1 MKTQSHN
8 FKSVPYQGSKAKLLT
23 FLEESLDHYFDSTG
37 QKQELKTFFDAF
49 SGSGQVA
56 HHFKDKFDL
65 ITNDKQSFTKVIN
78 DTYLSSSADVKRIQ
92 ELIDELNNLS
102 ELYFYQTDGWFTAT
116 YSQDFLDGSAV
127 AQDGSRKVWLSKN
140 ARKVDMIR
148 TRIDEMRDSGEI
160 NQDEMNIL
168 LTSLL
173 RAASNV
179 SNTVGHQNGY
189 LRNWSEKSLKD
200 LILEVPQF
208 STSKRNHKNYCGDIF
223 DVLDEV
229 QSDITYFDPPYGT
242 NNTKISSGV
251 RYSAFYHLHNTIV
264 QNSRPEIFGKASR
277 PLETK
282 GKTEPLEKNKKEVVM
297 PTFIELIQRSKAK
310 FVCFSYSTQ
319 GLLSAQDFEEVF
331 RLGGCEMSTFKVYYK
346 AHCKNAQSKAALKN
360 GEYINR
366 ENHDEELYELF
377 IIAQKKP
384 VRLVDN
390 KLEQKIETYL
400 EESDSSHSIS
410 DKSYSIY
417 YDNKKGSFI
426 ENTTGEISM
435 TDEEFK
441 INPESPDSVHYIE
454 RVGFLNRQIHYV
466 KYYYVKT
473 PDHFVE
479 VMHYA
484 RQLLNSRFKSDELD
498 RMCFDAKGDIQK
510 VYAELGNYIQTK
522 VDAHLD
528 KDFVIDDYYALS
540 NDINDDRSP
549 IYSAMML
556 FCEENWVYQK
566 VEDLA
571 I

>member
-8 FKSVPYQGSKAKLLT
+8 FKSVQYQGSKAKLLT
-23 FLEESLDHYFDSTG
+23 FLEESLDHYFDSIG

-92 ELIDELNNLS
+92 ELVDELNNLS
-102 ELYFYQTDGWFTAT
+102 ELYFYQTDGWFTKT

-127 AQDGSRKVWLSKN
+127 AQDGSRKLWLTKN
-140 ARKVDMIR
+140 GRKVDMIR

-160 NQDEMNIL
+160 TQDEMNIL

-173 RAASNV
+173 RAANLV
-179 SNTVGHQNGY
+179 QNTMGHQNSY
-189 LRNWSEKSLKD
+189 LKEWSDKALKD
-200 LILEVPQF
+200 LVLLVPDFQQ
-208 STSKRNHKNYCGDIF
+208 SKRNHKNLCGEIG
-223 DVLDEV
+223 DVIDEV
-229 QSDITYFDPPYGT
+229 HADITYFDPPYGS
-242 NNTKISSGV
+242 NNKSGSGFS
-251 RYSAFYHLHNTIV
+251 YSAYYHLNNTIV
-264 QNSRPEIFGKASR
+264 ENSRPETFGKASR
-277 PLETK
+277 PLATK
-282 GKTEPLEKNKKEVVM
+282 GNKDTIEKNKKELVLPEFVN
-297 PTFIELIQRSKAK
+297 LVQRSNSK

-331 RLGGCEMSTFKVYYK
+331 RLGGCDMSTFKVYYTSHK
-346 AHCKNAQSKAALKN
+346 KNKQSQTALKN
-360 GEYINR
+360 GDSINR
-366 ENHDEELYELF
+366 DNHDEELYELF
-377 IIAQKKP
+377 IIAQKKT
-384 VRLVDN
+384 VRLVDS

-466 KYYYVKT
+466 KYCYVKT

-484 RQLLNSRFKSDELD
+484 RQLLNSGFKSDELD

-528 KDFVIDDYYALS
+528 KDLVIDDCYALS

-566 VEDLA
+566 VEYLA
-571 I
+571 S

>member
-8 FKSVPYQGSKAKLLT
+8 FKSVQYQGSKAKLLT
-23 FLEESLDHYFDSTG
+23 FLEESLDHYFDRIG

-78 DTYLSSSADVKRIQ
+78 DTYLSSNAHVERVQ
-92 ELIDELNNLS
+92 ELVDELNNLS
-102 ELYFYQTDGWFTAT
+102 ELYFYQTDGWFTKT

-127 AQDGSRKVWLSKN
+127 SQDGSRKLWLTKN
-140 ARKVDMIR
+140 GRKVDMIR

-160 NQDEMNIL
+160 TQDEMNIL

-173 RAASNV
+173 RAANLV
-179 SNTVGHQNGY
+179 QNTMGHQNSY
-189 LRNWSEKSLKD
+189 LKEWSEKALKD
-200 LILEVPQF
+200 LVLLVPDFQQ
-208 STSKRNHKNYCGDIF
+208 SKRNHKNLCGEIG
-223 DVLDEV
+223 DVIDEV
-229 QSDITYFDPPYGT
+229 HADITYFDPPYGS
-242 NNTKISSGV
+242 NNKSGSGFS
-251 RYSAFYHLHNTIV
+251 YSAYYHLNNTIV
-264 QNSRPEIFGKASR
+264 ENSRPETFGKASR
-277 PLETK
+277 PLATK
-282 GKTEPLEKNKKEVVM
+282 GNKDTIEKNKKELVLPEFVN
-297 PTFIELIQRSKAK
+297 LVQRSNSK

-331 RLGGCEMSTFKVYYK
+331 RLGGCDMSTFKVYYTSHK
-346 AHCKNAQSKAALKN
+346 KNKQSQTALKN
-360 GEYINR
+360 GDSINR
-366 ENHDEELYELF
+366 DNHDEELYELF
-377 IIAQKKP
+377 IIAQKKT

-441 INPESPDSVHYIE
+441 INPKNPDGVHYIE

-466 KYYYVKT
+466 KYCYVKT

-498 RMCFDAKGDIQK
+498 RICFDAKGDIQK
-510 VYAELGNYIQTK
+510 VYAVLGNYIQTK
-522 VDAHLD
+522 IDAHLD
-528 KDFVIDDYYALS
+528 KGLVIDDCYALS

-571 I
+571 S